1 MTFVK
6 SLILLPSGIEGKLTI
21 NQIMKFAASLFIGL
35 FIFTFNCTQMSAQ
48 SSRKTI
54 LLVRHAEKDVSE
66 SADKADPELS
76 AEGRERARR
85 LVEVIGKYRP
95 GAFYSTDFKR
105 TRDSVTPLASRRKKQ
120 VRIYDARNPQ
130 KLLDEIMQ
138 SRTKR
143 FVIAGHSNTIP
154 DLANLILK
162 KQLFKNLEDS
172 EYTVIWL
179 VRIKDGKAEKVEI
192 LDY

>member
-1 MTFVK
+1 MTLVK
-6 SLILLPSGIEGKLTI
+6 SLILLPSGIEAKLTI
-21 NQIMKFAASLFIGL
+21 NQLMKFAASLFIGL
-35 FIFTFNCTQMSAQ
+35 FFFTFGNLSAQ
-48 SSRKTI
+48 SSKKTLI
-54 LLVRHAEKDVSE
+54 LVRHAEKDVSE
-66 SADKADPELS
+66 TADKNDPELS
-76 AEGRERARR
+76 AAGRERAKR

-154 DLANLILK
+154 DLANL
-162 KQLFKNLEDS
+162 
-172 EYTVIWL
+172 
-179 VRIKDGKAEKVEI
+179 
-192 LDY
+192 

>member
-1 MTFVK
+1 
-6 SLILLPSGIEGKLTI
+6 
-21 NQIMKFAASLFIGL
+21 
-35 FIFTFNCTQMSAQ
+35 
-48 SSRKTI
+48 
-54 LLVRHAEKDVSE
+54 
-66 SADKADPELS
+66 
-76 AEGRERARR
+76 
-85 LVEVIGKYRP
+85 KYRP